1 MPVQNSKVTAL
12 QQGVSN
18 DQSSA
23 MTRLNALLFLPLLV
37 IAGCTNVAGD
47 AVRTIYPAAES
58 ALDSDTLFAV
68 ARNFFTDAGY
78 QCDSEREFPALHCS
92 KALRD
97 LYVHQTHSVVQI
109 FRDEG
114 DSRTHTLVT
123 TRWDEGLI
131 PGEFISSEFTNPDVK
146 AFCEHLKA
154 QALGAC
160 QLLDFPA

>member
-1 MPVQNSKVTAL
+1 MPVQNDEVTAL

-23 MTRLNALLFLPLLV
+23 MTRLKALLFLPLLA
-37 IAGCTNVAGD
+37 ISGCTNVAGD

-68 ARNFFTDAGY
+68 ARSFFVDVGY

-97 LYVHQTHSVVQI
+97 LTVHQTHAVVQI
-109 FRDEG
+109 FPDEG
-114 DSRTHTLVT
+114 EARTHTLVT

-146 AFCEHLKA
+146 AFCEYLKA
-154 QALGAC
+154 QALGDC
-160 QLLDFPA
+160 RLLDVPA

>member
-1 MPVQNSKVTAL
+1 VPSQRNQVARL
-12 QQGVSN
+12 RRCASN
-18 DQSSA
+18 DQVIGI
-23 MTRLNALLFLPLLV
+23 TNLKALFLLPLLA
-37 IAGCTNVAGD
+37 ITGCTNVAGD
-47 AVRTIYPAAES
+47 AARTIYPAAES
-58 ALDSDTLFAV
+58 ALDTGTLFAV

-109 FRDEG
+109 FRDDDEVR
-114 DSRTHTLVT
+114 SHTLVT

-146 AFCEHLKA
+146 AFCDYLKA
-154 QALGAC
+154 QVLGEC
-160 QLLDFPA
+160 RLLDFPA